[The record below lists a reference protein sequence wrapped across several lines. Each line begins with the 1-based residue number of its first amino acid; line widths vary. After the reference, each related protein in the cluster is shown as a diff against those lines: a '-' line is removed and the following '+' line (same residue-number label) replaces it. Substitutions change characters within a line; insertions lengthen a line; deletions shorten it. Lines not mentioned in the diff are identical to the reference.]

1 MLFLIVGMGVQLF
14 VSYRQAGRSVRQQ
27 MDLQLQIAQEKLL
40 FELYDTYD
48 AVEKMQTLV
57 AENLNHP
64 DNLFLDT
71 RRIIRG
77 YPNIFSCYVAFPEYR
92 YPQFGKWFCPC
103 TYRVGDDVRTISFGD
118 NRHDYFTRPWYIGA
132 LNSDDKGFW
141 SQPYIDEDF
150 SETIFTYSDNMLDKQ
165 GNLVCV
171 VALDFSVAWL
181 KQLLEQFQPFDGAI
195 CILYSSDGKL
205 LTASDNLGEIDPTT
219 LTTENWLFS
228 QLTLSPIDIQTVV
241 AVPKKLIW
249 NSIRWTILLPFIV
262 FLVGLVV
269 VAFLIRRLWQ
279 DEKNTIRLQ
288 SEKQLLENEMRIA
301 NAIQAGILRR
311 DFPHDKHVHVH
322 ADLLPMLEVG
332 GDLYDFYLH
341 QNKLW
346 LIIGD
351 VSGKGVPAALFM
363 SATVNLFRSALG
375 HFSSPKR
382 IMQEMNNVLS
392 GNNPSITFVTA
403 FIGCLDLQ
411 DGHMLFCNAG
421 HLPPL
426 VKEANG
432 HVSSISMQPNIPLG
446 INSQYAFLEQQY
458 TLHAGDLL
466 ILYTDGVTEARD
478 DQHRLMGEQRWID
491 IVTHHHD
498 LLPAVQRFIGNA
510 SPTDDITLMT
520 VLRPNS

>member
-1 MLFLIVGMGVQLF
+1 MRVRHIHILAVLFLIVGMGVQLF

-195 CILYSSDGKL
+195 CILY
-205 LTASDNLGEIDPTT
+205 
-219 LTTENWLFS
+219 
-228 QLTLSPIDIQTVV
+228 
-241 AVPKKLIW
+241 
-249 NSIRWTILLPFIV
+249 
-262 FLVGLVV
+262 
-269 VAFLIRRLWQ
+269 
-279 DEKNTIRLQ
+279 
-288 SEKQLLENEMRIA
+288 
-301 NAIQAGILRR
+301 
-311 DFPHDKHVHVH
+311 
-322 ADLLPMLEVG
+322 
-332 GDLYDFYLH
+332 
-341 QNKLW
+341 
-346 LIIGD
+346 
-351 VSGKGVPAALFM
+351 
-363 SATVNLFRSALG
+363 
-375 HFSSPKR
+375 
-382 IMQEMNNVLS
+382 
-392 GNNPSITFVTA
+392 
-403 FIGCLDLQ
+403 
-411 DGHMLFCNAG
+411 
-421 HLPPL
+421 
-426 VKEANG
+426 
-432 HVSSISMQPNIPLG
+432 
-446 INSQYAFLEQQY
+446 
-458 TLHAGDLL
+458 
-466 ILYTDGVTEARD
+466 TDGVTEARD